1 MVKKHKHQMEPS
13 PMVWAGSAFSEVR
26 LERKGHTLT
35 FAETLT
41 VWGIAVE
48 DLAVSHSQCW
58 Q

>member
-1 MVKKHKHQMEPS
+1 MEPS

-35 FAETLT
+35 FADTLT